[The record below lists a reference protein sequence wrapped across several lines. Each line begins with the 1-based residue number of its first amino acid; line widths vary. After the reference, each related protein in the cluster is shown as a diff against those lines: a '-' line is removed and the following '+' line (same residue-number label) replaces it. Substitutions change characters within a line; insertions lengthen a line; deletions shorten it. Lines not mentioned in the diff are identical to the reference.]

1 MLQYAVNMGRPRV
14 HNAQTAADLL
24 EAAEAMTEQRG
35 VDGLSLRAL
44 AEAAGTTTRAIYSVY
59 GSKEEL
65 LAALSARA
73 MGVLDSYVS
82 AVPVTAD
89 AGYDLVKSGLAFRR
103 FARLH
108 PSLYQLAFGLHRPPP
123 NVWPSV
129 AEAQRKALE
138 GLRAR
143 LARISPAGAD
153 SNVLDA
159 NMLAFHAMCEGLAT
173 LELRGVLRK
182 STAQAA
188 WRHALTTCV
197 NGMR

>member
-1 MLQYAVNMGRPRV
+1 MGRPRI

-24 EAAEAMTEQRG
+24 EAAEAMVEERG

-44 AEAAGTTTRAIYSVY
+44 AQAARTTTRAIYSVY
-59 GSKEEL
+59 GSKDEL

-73 MGVLDSYVS
+73 MGVLDSYVT

-89 AGYDLVKSGLAFRR
+89 AGHDLVESGLAFRR

-108 PSLYQLAFGLHRPPP
+108 PSLYQLAFGLERPPP
-123 NVWPSV
+123 SLWPSV

-138 GLRAR
+138 GLRTR
-143 LARISPAGAD
+143 LARIGPAGSD

-159 NMLAFHAMCEGLAT
+159 NILAFHAMCEGLAS
-173 LELRGVLRK
+173 LERRGVLRK
-182 STAQAA
+182 STAQAV
-188 WRHALTTCV
+188 WRNALTTCV
-197 NGMR
+197 RGM

>member
-1 MLQYAVNMGRPRV
+1 MI
-14 HNAQTAADLL
+14 
-24 EAAEAMTEQRG
+24 EQRG
-35 VDGLSLRAL
+35 VDGLSLRAV

-59 GSKEEL
+59 GSKDEL

-73 MGVLDSYVS
+73 MGVLDSYVT

-89 AGYDLVKSGLAFRR
+89 AGHDLVESGLAFRR

-108 PSLYQLAFGLHRPPP
+108 PSLYQLAFGLERPPP
-123 NVWPSV
+123 SLWPSV

-138 GLRAR
+138 GLRTR
-143 LARISPAGAD
+143 LARIGPAGTD
-153 SNVLDA
+153 SDVLDA
-159 NMLAFHAMCEGLAT
+159 NMLAFHAMCEGLAS

-188 WRHALTTCV
+188 WRNALTTCV
-197 NGMR
+197 SGMS